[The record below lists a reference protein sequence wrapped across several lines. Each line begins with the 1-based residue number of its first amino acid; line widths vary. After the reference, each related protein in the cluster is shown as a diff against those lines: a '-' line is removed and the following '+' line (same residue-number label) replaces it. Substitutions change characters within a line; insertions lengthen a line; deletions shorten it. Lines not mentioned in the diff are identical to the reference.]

1 VLEDHE
7 TVRSAEQVAFDLG
20 KALNFS
26 VSDMPL
32 YRKGIL
38 PAASCQPLLHS
49 VIQPLLKSA
58 GFTLLPLFVAAMI
71 ASSSRHASL
80 SDGLLYIFSTVF
92 QMRDFASENG
102 WFKTILYV
110 AAGLTLLGFGI
121 YFATRIPLDL
131 LADVMAKRV
140 RMAEGRVTSREEE
153 KSTSRDDFSFYYFE
167 MKEHKFQVSR
177 ATFVALDS
185 GGLYRVYY
193 LPRSHRLAAIEP
205 AVLGKEAEEKEKRLS
220 TPSVAEPAI

>member
-1 VLEDHE
+1 MLEDHE

-26 VSDMPL
+26 ISDMPL

-38 PAASCQPLLHS
+38 PAACCQPLLHS
-49 VIQPLLKSA
+49 AVQPLLKSA

-71 ASSSRHASL
+71 TSSSRHCSL
-80 SDGLLYIFSTVF
+80 SDGLLYIFSIVF
-92 QMRDFASENG
+92 QFKDFANENG
-102 WFKTILYV
+102 WFKTGLYL
-110 AAGLTLLGFGI
+110 AGALTLLGFGI
-121 YFATRIPLDL
+121 YFATRIPLDM
-131 LADVMAKRV
+131 LADVVAKRV
-140 RMAEGRVTSREEE
+140 RMSEGRVTAREEE
-153 KSTSRDDFSFYYFE
+153 KITSRDDITLYYFE

-205 AVLGKEAEEKEKRLS
+205 AVLAKEAEEKEKRLS
-220 TPSVAEPAI
+220 APSVAEPAI